1 MARVAFVLFVVLAV
15 LLLLRVLRVA
25 AAAFL
30 GRPGRPRGEGGAV
43 EGEMV
48 RDPVC
53 GTWIDRRLAL
63 AGRKG
68 VEWVPVCSEKCRGEL
83 EAAR

>member
-1 MARVAFVLFVVLAV
+1 MLRILVVLFVVFAV
-15 LLLLRVLRVA
+15 LLVLRALRVLA
-25 AAAFL
+25 ASYFP
-30 GRPGRPRGEGGAV
+30 RPGAGRQPGAI

-63 AGRKG
+63 AARRSG
-68 VEWVPVCSEKCRGEL
+68 EWVPVCSEKCRA
-83 EAAR
+83 EAEGA

>member
-1 MARVAFVLFVVLAV
+1 MLRIAILLFVVFAV
-15 LLLLRVLRVA
+15 LLVLRVLRVLA
-25 AAAFL
+25 A
-30 GRPGRPRGEGGAV
+30 GHSPRPSAGGPPGAI

-63 AGRKG
+63 AARSSG
-68 VEWVPVCSEKCRGEL
+68 EWVPVCSEKCRTRA
-83 EAAR
+83 EAT

>member
-1 MARVAFVLFVVLAV
+1 MTRVAILLFIVFLVLFALR
-15 LLLLRVLRVA
+15 LLRVLVE
-25 AAAFL
+25 AFRKT
-30 GRPGRPRGEGGAV
+30 GTRRGSPSGGL

-63 AGRKG
+63 AARNAGG
-68 VEWVPVCSEKCRGEL
+68 WVPVCSEACR
-83 EAAR
+83 ARLQGT

>member
-1 MARVAFVLFVVLAV
+1 MGRLALLIFLVLAV
-15 LLLLRVLRVA
+15 LLILRLLRLFASR
-25 AAAFL
+25 F
-30 GRPGRPRGEGGAV
+30 GSRPGTDERPDAI

-63 AGRKG
+63 AARSSG
-68 VEWVPVCSEKCRGEL
+68 EWVPVCSEKCKARA
-83 EAAR
+83 EAS

>member
-1 MARVAFVLFVVLAV
+1 MLRIAILLFVVFAV
-15 LLLLRVLRVA
+15 LLVLRVVRVLA
-25 AAAFL
+25 AGHSPRPGT
-30 GRPGRPRGEGGAV
+30 GRPPDAV

-63 AGRKG
+63 AARRSG
-68 VEWVPVCSEKCRGEL
+68 EWVPVCSEKCRTQA
-83 EAAR
+83 EAT

>member
-1 MARVAFVLFVVLAV
+1 MARIAVVIFLVLA
-15 LLLLRVLRVA
+15 LLLALRVLRA
-25 AAAFL
+25 YLARAFPK
-30 GRPGRPRGEGGAV
+30 PGAGTPPGAI

-63 AGRKG
+63 AARSSG
-68 VEWVPVCSEKCRGEL
+68 EWVPVCSEECKTLAEG
-83 EAAR
+83 A

>member
-1 MARVAFVLFVVLAV
+1 MLRIAIILFVVFAV
-15 LLLLRVLRVA
+15 LLVLRVVRVLA
-25 AAAFL
+25 A
-30 GRPGRPRGEGGAV
+30 GHSPRPGAARPPDAV

-63 AGRKG
+63 AARSSG
-68 VEWVPVCSEKCRGEL
+68 EWVPVCSEKCRTQA
-83 EAAR
+83 EAT

>member
-1 MARVAFVLFVVLAV
+1 MLRIALLIFLVLAV
-15 LLLLRVLRVA
+15 LLVLRVLRVFA
-25 AAAFL
+25 AAYL
-30 GRPGRPRGEGGAV
+30 SRPGGKPPGAV

-63 AGRKG
+63 AAKRSG
-68 VEWVPVCSEKCRGEL
+68 EWVPVCSEKCRATAES
-83 EAAR
+83 A

>member
-1 MARVAFVLFVVLAV
+1 MGRVLLLVFLVLAV
-15 LLLLRVLRVA
+15 LLLFRLLRVLASRM
-25 AAAFL
+25 
-30 GRPGRPRGEGGAV
+30 GRPPGPDRHPGAL

-63 AGRKG
+63 AARSSG
-68 VEWVPVCSEKCRGEL
+68 EWIPVCSEKCKLRAEGS
-83 EAAR
+83 